1 MNLAEL
7 PEAIDE
13 RVGHGVLLF
22 RAITGSRAY
31 GLHTAESDV
40 DSRGVCVPHA
50 RYLIGLSEFSQWESE
65 GSDHV
70 IFGLTK
76 FCKLALQGNPNII
89 ELLFSP
95 PDCVVFVHPE
105 CGRPLLDARY
115 AMLSKRVG
123 ERFMNYAL
131 HQLKR
136 IERHHRWLV
145 DPPEHEPT
153 PADFGADEVDGRVH
167 FKSMAREKDYKAA
180 HRKWTDYQTWRKE
193 RHLGRAQLE
202 AAHGYDTKH
211 ASHLCRL
218 LNMGEEI
225 LSEGEVHVRRHDAE
239 FLRGVR
245 EGAMSYESLLEW
257 AETHIQ
263 RLPALVESSDLPESP
278 DEAKIEQLV
287 IEIHHRVLNS
297 VL

>member
-1 MNLAEL
+1 
-7 PEAIDE
+7 
-13 RVGHGVLLF
+13 
-22 RAITGSRAY
+22 
-31 GLHTAESDV
+31 
-40 DSRGVCVPHA
+40 VPDA
-50 RYLIGLSEFSQWESE
+50 RYLIGLSEFEQWESD

-70 IFGLTK
+70 IFGLSK

-95 PDCVVFVHPE
+95 PECQVFVHPE
-105 CGRPLLDARY
+105 LGQPLLDARY
-115 AMLSKRVG
+115 EMLSKQVG

-145 DPPEHEPT
+145 DPPEREPD
-153 PADFGADEVDGRVH
+153 PLDFGATFSDGRVQ
-167 FKSMAREKDYKAA
+167 FNSVAREKEFKAA
-180 HRKWTDYQTWRKE
+180 QRKWVDYQTWRKE
-193 RHLGRAQLE
+193 RHPKRAELE

-225 LSEGEVHVRRHDAE
+225 LKEGEVHVRRADAD

-245 EGAMSYESLLEW
+245 NGELNYDALLSW
-257 AETHIQ
+257 AQTRIQ
-263 RLPALVESSDLPESP
+263 RLPDLVESSPLPEFP
-278 DEAKIEQLV
+278 DARKIEELV
-287 IEIHHRVLNS
+287 IEIHRKALNIYF
-297 VL
+297 